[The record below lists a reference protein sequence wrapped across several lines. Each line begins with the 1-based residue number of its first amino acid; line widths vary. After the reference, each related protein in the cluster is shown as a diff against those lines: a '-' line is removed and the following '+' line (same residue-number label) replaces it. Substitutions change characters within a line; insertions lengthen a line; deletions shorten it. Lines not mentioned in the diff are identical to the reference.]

1 MAANNASGA
10 RSIRFG
16 KMVDHVLEAKIFVPG
31 GDQALL
37 KAFNES
43 EWESKIREESPTG
56 SVVRAVVAI
65 QEHYKQDILAHFP
78 TLDRHVSGYNL
89 DEAVKSL
96 HPNLA
101 KLVVGSEG
109 SLGLITSLKLSI
121 VKKPDHLGLALIH
134 FHTLEEAFKALPQ
147 LLHWDY
153 LSLELVDHK
162 LLKMAAEVPRIKQ
175 GMGWIFGDPG
185 AILIAEFDTE
195 SVRDT
200 QLKLS
205 SFEADMR
212 HHGIG
217 YAYYLMT
224 RPEEMK
230 QVWDMRKSGLGLL
243 MSKRSYTN
251 AIAFLEDMAV
261 PPTEV
266 APFMDSFLKLLRQN
280 ELEAGVYGHVG
291 VGCLHIR
298 PYLNLSD
305 PKDLEKITPL
315 MQQAAEL
322 ILKHK
327 GSLSGEHGDGLIRS
341 WLNETLFGSRV
352 MEAFHLLK
360 QAFDPLNLMNPGKV
374 VNGIPF
380 DDLQDDLRLNPK
392 TALNTIPT
400 YLNFEKEGG
409 FALTADLCNGNGEC
423 RKQTGIM
430 CPSFQATL
438 DEFNTTRARANVLQG
453 MIHKTKGAIN
463 WNDPSVRKVLDLCL
477 ECKGCKTECPS
488 AVDMTKLKMEFLY
501 HYNSWNGISLR
512 TRFLSSF
519 SKWVHLGSLMPR
531 FTAWLLTRDWV
542 KRIQK
547 WLQIAPERAIPT
559 PAPER
564 FSTWFSRN
572 VQGKQTKGKQVV
584 LFNDTYTEF
593 LYPEVGISAVKILHL
608 LGYEVILPP
617 WRCCGRPLLSKG
629 RLKKGQKAAVKLMRT
644 LTPYLKAKI
653 PVLGLEPS
661 CLFTLLDE
669 YQDLPDLDAKA
680 LKSVA
685 KTFDRFI
692 FDHLEEGQLP
702 LKFKPNGCKI
712 KVHGHCHEKAIEGIE
727 ATLAILRAIPGAEVE
742 AIPSGCCGM
751 AGAFGYEQE
760 HYDLSMKIGELVL
773 LPEVR
778 RASKETLIVAN
789 GFSCRTQI
797 SDGAGRSAIHLAE
810 ALNRLLED
818 NPKS

>member
-1 MAANNASGA
+1 MQKAAG
-10 RSIRFG
+10 
-16 KMVDHVLEAKIFVPG
+16 
-31 GDQALL
+31 
-37 KAFNES
+37 
-43 EWESKIREESPTG
+43 
-56 SVVRAVVAI
+56 
-65 QEHYKQDILAHFP
+65 
-78 TLDRHVSGYNL
+78 
-89 DEAVKSL
+89 
-96 HPNLA
+96 
-101 KLVVGSEG
+101 
-109 SLGLITSLKLSI
+109 
-121 VKKPDHLGLALIH
+121 
-134 FHTLEEAFKALPQ
+134 
-147 LLHWDY
+147 
-153 LSLELVDHK
+153 
-162 LLKMAAEVPRIKQ
+162 
-175 GMGWIFGDPG
+175 
-185 AILIAEFDTE
+185 
-195 SVRDT
+195 
-200 QLKLS
+200 
-205 SFEADMR
+205 
-212 HHGIG
+212 
-217 YAYYLMT
+217 
-224 RPEEMK
+224 
-230 QVWDMRKSGLGLL
+230 
-243 MSKRSYTN
+243 
-251 AIAFLEDMAV
+251 
-261 PPTEV
+261 
-266 APFMDSFLKLLRQN
+266 
-280 ELEAGVYGHVG
+280 
-291 VGCLHIR
+291 
-298 PYLNLSD
+298 
-305 PKDLEKITPL
+305 
-315 MQQAAEL
+315 L

-352 MEAFHLLK
+352 MEAFLLLK

-374 VNGIPF
+374 VNGVPF
-380 DDLQDDLRLNPK
+380 DALQEDLRLNPK

-400 YLNFEKEGG
+400 YLSFEKEGG

-438 DEFNTTRARANVLQG
+438 DEFNTTRARANVLQS

-501 HYNSWNGISLR
+501 HYNKWNGISLR
-512 TRFLSSF
+512 TRLLSSF
-519 SKWVHLGSLMPR
+519 SKWIHIGALMPR
-531 FTAWLLTRDWV
+531 FTTWLISRDWV
-542 KRIQK
+542 KEIQK
-547 WLQIAPERAIPT
+547 WLRIAPERSLPT

-564 FSTWFSRN
+564 FSVWFSRN
-572 VQGKQTKGKQVV
+572 VQGKQVKGKQVV
-584 LFNDTYTEF
+584 LYNDTYTEF

-629 RLKKGQKAAVKLMRT
+629 RLKKGQKMATKVIRT

-685 KTFDRFI
+685 KTFDRFVA
-692 FDHLEEGQLP
+692 DHLEEGKLP
-702 LKFKPNGCKI
+702 LPFKESACKI

-727 ATLAILRAIPGAEVE
+727 STLAVLRAIPGVEVE

-751 AGAFGYEQE
+751 AGSFGYEQE

-797 SDGAGRSAIHLAE
+797 ADGAGRSAIHLAE
-810 ALNRLLED
+810 ALNRFLTILLLATTFGIASLQGQESKPVIQEVPTNEKIAMPQYLYKIVSREEWQASQEHKVVEKSPLD
-818 NPKS
+818 TAFIHLATEEQIVHVTEKFWKDKAYFILKLDPSKLKGRLVLETNPGGTTRYYHLYEGSIPLDAVVEVLTP